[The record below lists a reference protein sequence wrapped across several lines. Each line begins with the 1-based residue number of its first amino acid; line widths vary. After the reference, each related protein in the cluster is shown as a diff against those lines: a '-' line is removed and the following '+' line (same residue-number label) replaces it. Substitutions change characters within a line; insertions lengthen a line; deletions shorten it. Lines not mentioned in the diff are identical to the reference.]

1 MATKLDPVMVA
12 LDAMWK
18 AAPALD
24 SVTVYD
30 GPQANSDPVTE
41 ALFVGY
47 DGDKI
52 SETVEGATA
61 RQEPAA
67 GSRMR
72 LEEGE
77 ITCAAVV
84 VSGNVDIPAA
94 RTRALDI
101 LSDCEDVLRA
111 DYLIGGLVMQAGI
124 SETRVIPT
132 ITQAGCKVRV
142 VFVVA
147 YQAHL

>member
-1 MATKLDPVMVA
+1 MATKLDAVCLA
-12 LDAMWK
+12 LTAMWD
-18 AAPALD
+18 AAPALA

-47 DGDKI
+47 DADRI
-52 SETVEGATA
+52 SETVEGAAA
-61 RQEPAA
+61 RQEWVA
-67 GSRMR
+67 GNRMR
-72 LEEGE
+72 MEDGE
-77 ITCAAVV
+77 ITCAIVV
-84 VSGNVDIPAA
+84 VSGEVNIPAVRA
-94 RTRALDI
+94 RALDI

-111 DYLIGGLVMQAGI
+111 DYLIGGAVMQAGI

-132 ITQAGCKVRV
+132 ITQAGCKVRA

>member
-1 MATKLDPVMVA
+1 MATKLDAVCLA
-12 LDAMWK
+12 LTAMWD
-18 AAPALD
+18 AAPVLA

-47 DGDKI
+47 DGDRI
-52 SETVEGATA
+52 SETVEGAAA
-61 RQEPAA
+61 RQEWVA
-67 GSRMR
+67 GNRMR
-72 LEEGE
+72 MEDGE
-77 ITCAAVV
+77 ITCAIVV
-84 VSGNVDIPAA
+84 VSGEVNIPAVRA
-94 RTRALDI
+94 RALDI

-111 DYLIGGLVMQAGI
+111 DYLIGGAVMQAGI

-132 ITQAGCKVRV
+132 ITQSGCKVRA